1 MKSLMKRIMTMFCM
15 AVLLFSSS
23 MTVSASGK
31 ETPVGTNRGYI
42 RAKLTYE
49 YDEGVTGLSDDI
61 IDFADGWTKKDGWY
75 YYDKPV
81 APGDRVRFI
90 TCVHCPTEWTNDV
103 ENKKF
108 KVIVTAQASEV
119 APNDTGWDKNT
130 DILFDRTFD
139 VWSAGY
145 AHDEDVWI
153 EEGKLTIN
161 INEYQLDKNGNEVP
175 YVNDKLIVP
184 GQPVS
189 KIVEFVLGGDL
200 GANVKI
206 IPEKPIKSVTV
217 DGVDVDGRDIEP
229 GKVLEYG
236 ITVKNPAPDERTI
249 TVTDVVDNRLIVIDT
264 FNGTMIAA
272 PGAGDRGGTIEWR
285 VKLKGGESEIVRFR
299 AVVADGV
306 VDDVIPNTAEAT
318 IVGKKLKS
326 NTVLV
331 GIGEPPVIKKI
342 IARATYDTANFF
354 LPIIIILIA
363 MMIIVIVIKKIRK
376 IRKGDLEYEK
386 CLEEKKGENES

>member
-1 MKSLMKRIMTMFCM
+1 MRNFVRRITTLLCM
-15 AVLLFSSS
+15 AILMLSSS
-23 MTVSASGK
+23 MTAFASSK
-31 ETPVGTNRGYI
+31 ETPVGQNRGYI

-49 YDEGVTGLSDDI
+49 YDEGVTGLGDDI

-75 YYDKPV
+75 YYKDPV
-81 APGDRVRFI
+81 MPGDHVRFI
-90 TCVHCPTEWTNDV
+90 TCVHCPAEWTNDV

-108 KVIVTAQASEV
+108 RVIVTAEASEV
-119 APNDTGWDKNT
+119 APQDKGWDKNT
-130 DILFDRTFD
+130 DILFTRTFD

-145 AHDEDVWI
+145 EHDEDVWI
-153 EEGKLTIN
+153 EEGKLTLN
-161 INEYQLDKNGNEVP
+161 VKEYQLDKNGNEVP
-175 YVNDKLIVP
+175 YVNDKLIGP

-189 KIVEFVLGGDL
+189 KIVEFVMGGDL

-206 IPEKPIKSVTV
+206 VPEKPVKSVTV
-217 DGVDVDGRDIEP
+217 DGVNADGRDIEP

-236 ITVKNPAPDERTI
+236 ITVKNPAPDEREI

-264 FNGTMIAA
+264 FKGTMVTA
-272 PGAGDRGGTIEWR
+272 PGAGDRGGTIEWK

-318 IVGKKLKS
+318 IVGKKLKT

-331 GIGEPPVIKKI
+331 GIGAPPVIKKI

-354 LPIIIILIA
+354 LPIIIILVLSLLVVIA
-363 MMIIVIVIKKIRK
+363 VKKIRK
-376 IRKGDLEYEK
+376 IRKDDLEYEK
-386 CLEEKKGENES
+386 RLKEKGENKV